1 MDILEVNTQTFISK
15 LIDGQINLGENV
27 LISANELL
35 SLMQD
40 NLEMAKQRNEA
51 VLQTA
56 DEVVVLR
63 KQINS
68 YKAELKK
75 VNDRYTDLRSK
86 FDTLSQIELK
96 HRQTIELL
104 KKQVIQS
111 SKEMPNIKVHY
122 AKGDLLDYVEWY
134 QYWNIFW

>member
-27 LISANELL
+27 IISANELL

-40 NLEMAKQRNEA
+40 NLEMAKKRNEA
-51 VLQTA
+51 VLQTS

-63 KQINS
+63 RQLNS
-68 YKAELKK
+68 YKTELKK

-86 FDTLSQIELK
+86 FDILSQIELN

-111 SKEMPNIKVHY
+111 SKEIPNIKVHY
-122 AKGDLLDYVEWY
+122 AKGDLLDYVK
-134 QYWNIFW
+134 